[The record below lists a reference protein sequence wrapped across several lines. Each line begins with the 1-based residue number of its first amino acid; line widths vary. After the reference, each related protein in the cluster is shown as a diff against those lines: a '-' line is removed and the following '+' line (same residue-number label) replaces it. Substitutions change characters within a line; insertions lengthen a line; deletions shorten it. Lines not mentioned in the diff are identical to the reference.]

1 MIFNKKTL
9 YLAVGAAALI
19 IAAFI
24 IIPAKSKTAEN
35 PANGN
40 TDAQN
45 TNAKSSDNNLSKN
58 SKSDESVPVSVK
70 VEKVIVGDLIKR
82 VSAYGN
88 AEATRLVKITPETSG
103 KVIQLRVKEG
113 DKAAKN
119 AVLFRLDNADA
130 RLKLEQAKDTEILA
144 YSQFLIREM
153 DYEGLDDNRSIN
165 IESAKKRLED
175 ATNKYNAGLIPK
187 KEYEQILHTCKLA
200 IEAAGVNRSDVVK
213 SSTGLTS
220 ARLNVEA
227 AKLDLQK
234 KDVRAPFDGIVT
246 DIKIVEG
253 KTVGSGEETMTLVD
267 YRNICII
274 ADVLE
279 NEISALKIGRK
290 VKIDFL
296 AIEGKI
302 YDGAISAISPLINP
316 EKKTGKVYINIPNA
330 DYKIKPGMYARI
342 RLDAHIFGGRLL
354 VPRSA
359 VLERDGKRLVFI
371 IKNGRAQWEYVHTGL
386 ENDEYIEIIPDP
398 EIGILGVHEGDIVI
412 TDGHFSLAHD
422 VKVKY

>member
-9 YLAVGAAALI
+9 YLGVGTAALI
-19 IAAFI
+19 IAVFI
-24 IIPAKSKTAEN
+24 IIPSKSAQNPSLGKTDT
-35 PANGN
+35 G
-40 TDAQN
+40 N
-45 TNAKSSDNNLSKN
+45 TNAKSLDNSHLKN
-58 SKSDESVPVSVK
+58 SKSDEAVPVSVK
-70 VEKVIVGDLIKR
+70 IEKVIVGELIKR

-88 AEATRLVKITPETSG
+88 AEATRIVKIAPEASG
-103 KVIQLRVKEG
+103 RVIQLRVKEG
-113 DKAAKN
+113 DKATKN
-119 AVLFRLDNADA
+119 AVLFKLDDSDV
-130 RLKLEQAKDTEILA
+130 RLKLEQAKDGEILA

-153 DYEGLDDNRSIN
+153 DYDGLNDNRSVN
-165 IESAKKRLED
+165 IETAKKKLED
-175 ATNKYNAGLIPK
+175 ATKKFNAGLIPK
-187 KEYEQILHTCKLA
+187 KEYEQILHTCELA
-200 IEAAGVNRSDVVK
+200 IEAAGVNRSEVVK

-253 KTVGSGEETMTLVD
+253 KTVGAGEETMTLVD
-267 YRNICII
+267 YRNICIT

-279 NEISALKIGRK
+279 NEIPALKTGRK

-296 AIEGKI
+296 AIEGKV

-316 EKKTGKVYINIPNA
+316 EKKTGKVYINIPNP
-330 DYKIKPGMYARI
+330 DFKIKPGMYARI

-371 IKNGRAQWEYVHTGL
+371 VKNGRAQWEYVRTGL
-386 ENDEYIEIIPDP
+386 ESDEYIEIIPDP